1 MISDEKSSYQLLFF
15 YLQHDTIY
23 LGDRHAVETAR
34 SELAALQV
42 KNDKLTIQVNR
53 VL

>member
-1 MISDEKSSYQLLFF
+1 MNFF
-15 YLQHDTIY
+15 QHDTIY

-42 KNDKLTIQVNR
+42 KTDKLIMQVWY
-53 VL
+53 LQF